1 MLEVKGFRGLRFDP
15 AKVGSLDAVITPPY
29 DVITP
34 DQRRDLVA
42 RSPYS
47 MVHLILPEAR
57 GGLNCYEAAARNF
70 ADWQSLGVLEQDDAN
85 SLYILEQIF
94 SDADGATRRRRAFLA
109 TARIPEPGDATI
121 MGHEQTFLRT
131 FEDRLLLTQA
141 TRANLG
147 PVFTLYADPNNA
159 LESFLRQS
167 ERRPPD
173 LVADTIDGVTQK
185 LWRVP
190 RNAALPSFMLDK
202 RLYIADGHH
211 RYRTAC
217 AYRDLMRERSKNSR
231 PTAGP
236 LPHYEYVLLGFV
248 SLSDPG
254 LTICATHRLMSM
266 PRDLDAERFLA
277 DLRRWF
283 DVTPADD
290 HVIESLN
297 ATPGCAFAAVI
308 HGAGVYLLTLKDI
321 DRVAFLGE
329 DHGPA
334 WRDLDVAVLHRGI
347 IETILGLPAETKFV
361 YEHDASTVLSAVR
374 SGEYG
379 MGFLLKATPPEQIQ
393 ACAEAGESMP
403 HKSTYFFPKLPS
415 GAVIH
420 RLE

>member
-1 MLEVKGFRGLRFDP
+1 
-15 AKVGSLDAVITPPY
+15 
-29 DVITP
+29 
-34 DQRRDLVA
+34 
-42 RSPYS
+42 
-47 MVHLILPEAR
+47 
-57 GGLNCYEAAARNF
+57 
-70 ADWQSLGVLEQDDAN
+70 
-85 SLYILEQIF
+85 
-94 SDADGATRRRRAFLA
+94 
-109 TARIPEPGDATI
+109 
-121 MGHEQTFLRT
+121 
-131 FEDRLLLTQA
+131 
-141 TRANLG
+141 
-147 PVFTLYADPNNA
+147 
-159 LESFLRQS
+159 
-167 ERRPPD
+167 

-190 RNAALPSFMLDK
+190 NNAALSSFMLDR

-231 PTAGP
+231 PTAGA
-236 LPHYEYVLLGFV
+236 LPHYEYILLGFV

-254 LTICATHRLMSM
+254 LTICPTHRLMSM
-266 PRDLDAERFLA
+266 PRGLNPERFLA
-277 DLRRWF
+277 DLRRGF

-290 HVIESLN
+290 RVIESLN
-297 ATPGCAFAAVI
+297 VTPGCALAVVI

>member
-1 MLEVKGFRGLRFDP
+1 MLEVRGFRGLRFN
-15 AKVGSLDAVITPPY
+15 ASKVGSLDAVITPPY

-34 DQRRDLVA
+34 EQRQDLA
-42 RSPYS
+42 RRSPYS

-57 GGLNCYEAAARNF
+57 GGLNSYEAAARNF
-70 ADWQSLGVLEQDDAN
+70 ADWQSLGVLEQDHAS
-85 SLYILEQIF
+85 SLYILEQTF
-94 SDADGATRRRRAFLA
+94 QDDAGESRLRRAFLA
-109 TARIPEPGDATI
+109 TARIPEPGDTTI
-121 MGHEQTFLRT
+121 LGHEQTFLRT
-131 FEDRLLLTQA
+131 VEDRLLLTQA

-147 PVFTLYADPNNA
+147 PVFTLYADPDNA
-159 LESFLRQS
+159 LDSFLRQS
-167 ERRPPD
+167 ERRAPD
-173 LVADTIDGVTQK
+173 LVADTIDGVAQK

-190 RNAALPSFMLDK
+190 HNAALSSFMLDK

-231 PTAGP
+231 PTAGA

-254 LTICATHRLMSM
+254 LTICPTHRLTSM
-266 PRDLDAERFLA
+266 PRGLNPERFLA

-297 ATPGCAFAAVI
+297 VTPGCALAVVI
-308 HGAGVYLLTLKDI
+308 HGAGVYLLTLKDV
-321 DRVAFLGE
+321 DRVALLGE
-329 DHGPA
+329 DHGAA

-347 IETILGLPAETKFV
+347 IETILGLPAETNFV
-361 YEHDASTVLSAVR
+361 YERDASTVLSAVR

-379 MGFLLKATPPEQIQ
+379 MGFLLKATPPDQIQ
-393 ACAEAGESMP
+393 ACAEAGEAMP
-403 HKSTYFFPKLPS
+403 HKSTYFFPKLPA

>member
-34 DQRRDLVA
+34 DQRQDLA
-42 RSPYS
+42 TRSPYS

-70 ADWQSLGVLEQDDAN
+70 ADWQSLGVIEQDDAD
-85 SLYILEQIF
+85 SLYILEQTF
-94 SDADGATRRRRAFLA
+94 SVTAGVTRRRRAFLA

-131 FEDRLLLTQA
+131 IEDRLLLTQA

-173 LVADTIDGVTQK
+173 FVADTIDGVTQK

-190 RNAALPSFMLDK
+190 QSAALSNFMLDK

-231 PTAGP
+231 PTARE

-254 LTICATHRLMSM
+254 LTICPTHRLMAM
-266 PRDLDAERFLA
+266 PRDLDANRFLA
-277 DLRRWF
+277 GLRRWF

-297 ATPGCAFAAVI
+297 ATPGCALAVVI

-334 WRDLDVAVLHRGI
+334 WRDLDMAVLHRGI
-347 IETILGLPAETKFV
+347 IETILGLPAETRFV
-361 YEHDASTVLSAVR
+361 YERDASTVLSAVR
-374 SGEYG
+374 AGEYG
-379 MGFLLKATPPEQIQ
+379 MGFLLKATRAEHIQ